1 WLMLAARV
9 NAERFS
15 TMEPL
20 VQQYA
25 LDAMGDTRK
34 VYPDALPKAVALR
47 TRKIDVRMFVQQ
59 AAFTLHADGTPLSE
73 IGANPPFLA
82 MLEVAAFAKREL
94 RSRLAWLGFRAA
106 NVYPDLV
113 HLAAELRGVEFHRR
127 LV

>member
-1 WLMLAARV
+1 MSSAYPRMAASGVLSSWLMLAARV

-82 MLEVAAFAKREL
+82 MFDVPAFAKREL
-94 RSRLAWLGFRAA
+94 R
-106 NVYPDLV
+106 
-113 HLAAELRGVEFHRR
+113 
-127 LV
+127 